1 MNNRPTAYLVAP
13 YKQPE
18 TVVLA
23 AQMDAVSF
31 AGADVE
37 PLYKR
42 DDIAPLQVP
51 LVDQH
56 GKTVGTHHRRPSE
69 LLTET
74 AYRDAEDVIWT
85 APTAFAY
92 AAVCEARHKADMQIG
107 EMRAL
112 LAALVD
118 ARPMSDATTFLAA
131 QDAARTFLDKT
142 SLLREKAA

>member
-1 MNNRPTAYLVAP
+1 MNNRPTAYLVDQ
-13 YKQPE
+13 YRKPE

-23 AQMDAVSF
+23 AEMASISI
-31 AGADVE
+31 AGAEFV

-56 GKTVGTHHRRPSE
+56 GKRVGVHHRRPSE

-74 AYRDAEDVIWT
+74 AYRDADDVIWT

-92 AAVCEARHKADMQIG
+92 ATVCAARHKADMEIG
-107 EMRAL
+107 DMRAL

-118 ARPMSDATTFLAA
+118 ARPLTDATAFLAA
-131 QDAARTFLDKT
+131 QDAARAYLDKT

>member
-1 MNNRPTAYLVAP
+1 MNNRPTAYLVEA
-13 YKQPE
+13 YKEKPKA
-18 TVVLA
+18 VLA
-23 AQMDAVSF
+23 DDMSAISV

-51 LVDQH
+51 LIDQH
-56 GKTVGTHHRRPSE
+56 GRRVGVHHRRPSE

-74 AYRDAEDVIWT
+74 AYRDADDVIWT

-92 AAVCEARHKADMQIG
+92 ATVCAARHKADMETG
-107 EMRAL
+107 DMRAI
-112 LAALVD
+112 LAMLAD
-118 ARPMSDATTFLAA
+118 AKTPEAISAV
-131 QDAARTFLDKT
+131 QDVARAFLDKT

>member
-1 MNNRPTAYLVAP
+1 MNNRPTAYLVEA
-13 YKQPE
+13 YKEKPKA
-18 TVVLA
+18 VLA
-23 AQMDAVSF
+23 DDMSAISVAS
-31 AGADVE
+31 ADVE

-56 GKTVGTHHRRPSE
+56 GKRVGVHHRRPSE

-74 AYRDAEDVIWT
+74 AYRDADDVIWT

-92 AAVCEARHKADMQIG
+92 ATVCAARHKADMETG
-107 EMRAL
+107 DMRAI
-112 LAALVD
+112 LAMLAD
-118 ARPMSDATTFLAA
+118 AKTPEAVSAV
-131 QDAARTFLDKT
+131 QGVARAFLDKT